1 MKPAGGSKHEI
12 VQDGASTDCRC
23 ARAAPR
29 ATHHTCV
36 MAGRSRVRGVV
47 LLTCQAGTLDGR
59 PSFFAGGIRE
69 PSSMPACAT
78 RFCSSAQAR
87 LVGLV
92 AVSLNPHQ
100 RGCPECHLLLC
111 SVAAAHGEGGTCC
124 VKLASHIRGPIHNT
138 HMQHLCLC
146 SSKSTRL

>member
-1 MKPAGGSKHEI
+1 MKPAGGSKHQI

-23 ARAAPR
+23 AIAAPR

-92 AVSLNPHQ
+92 AVSLSPHQ
-100 RGCPECHLLLC
+100 QGLPRVPPAVVLCCSSTQGWWHLLHQVGKPHQGAHPQHPHAA
-111 SVAAAHGEGGTCC
+111 SVL
-124 VKLASHIRGPIHNT
+124 V
-138 HMQHLCLC
+138 Q
-146 SSKSTRL
+146 